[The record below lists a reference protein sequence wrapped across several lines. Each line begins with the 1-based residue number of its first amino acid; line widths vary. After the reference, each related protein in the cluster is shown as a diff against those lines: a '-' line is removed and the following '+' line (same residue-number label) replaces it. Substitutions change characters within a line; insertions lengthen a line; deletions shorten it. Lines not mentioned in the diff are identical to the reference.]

1 MATNLKEF
9 LLTKMKMSGPYQP
22 MVIKNLILNNGE
34 VSLDKIA
41 EELSQKDPE
50 SQQYYKNK
58 LVVYPKQ
65 VLANHKIAQLKE
77 DKFRFNEDLI
87 VEETEK
93 EEIINICELKLKEYY
108 EKHPIDEGKNDGWGR
123 KRIILLEQHPFCSLC
138 GAKPGADI
146 ELDIDHILPA
156 SKGGSDDLENLQV
169 LCHRCNRA
177 KGNYLLK
184 SSKDIHHH
192 HLTENV
198 ECVFCKLPP
207 ERILFENDYI
217 KAIWDIYPVSMG
229 HTLYIPKRHIQNAFE
244 LNDQEM
250 LWIFKLAKIDADKLK
265 AADPT
270 IDGFNAGF
278 NIGTA
283 AGQSVMHVHFH
294 LIPRRTGDTP
304 EAFGGIR
311 NVIAGKGKY

>member
-1 MATNLKEF
+1 MATNLKQF

-22 MVIKNLILNNGE
+22 MVIKNLIQNNGE

-41 EELSQKDPE
+41 EELSQRDPE
-50 SQQYYKNK
+50 NQQYYKNK
-58 LVVYPKQ
+58 LAVYPKQ
-65 VLANHKIAQLKE
+65 VLANHKIAQLKNNN
-77 DKFRFNEDLI
+77 FNFNEDLI
-87 VEETEK
+87 FGENEK

-108 EKHPIDEGKNDGWGR
+108 EKHPLDEGKNDGWGR
-123 KRIILLEQHPFCSLC
+123 KRIILLQQHPYCSLC
-138 GAKPGADI
+138 GAKPSADV
-146 ELDIDHILPA
+146 ELDIDHILPS
-156 SKGGSDDLENLQV
+156 SKGGTDDIENLQV
-169 LCHRCNRA
+169 LCHRCNRG

-184 SSKDIHHH
+184 SSQEIHHNH
-192 HLTENV
+192 KNENSD
-198 ECVFCKLPP
+198 CIFCKLHVD
-207 ERILFENDYI
+207 RIQFENDYI
-217 KAIWDIYPVSMG
+217 RVIKDIYPVSAG

-250 LWIFKLAKIDADKLK
+250 LWIFKIAKMDSDKLT
-265 AADPT
+265 ATDPS